1 MPEPQPT
8 SAADVKALCEERDI
22 RFIRF
27 WFTDI
32 LGILKSVAITVEE
45 LEHALSDGV
54 SFDGASGSA
63 KLLSKQIG
71 DASKLEENL
80 KLINDMQRGC
90 VTAKSAKAQIPRNAP
105 EEYTKDDAAK
115 AKFADTAR
123 AELKAKIDAL
133 IVGSDF
139 TISDLHPM
147 AGRGR
152 KRSKSFAKY
161 ANPEDRSQTWTGRGR
176 KPNWLV
182 ARLKKGAK
190 MEDFAI

>member
-1 MPEPQPT
+1 M
-8 SAADVKALCEERDI
+8 ARDP
-22 RFIRF
+22 
-27 WFTDI
+27 
-32 LGILKSVAITVEE
+32 AVEDMT
-45 LEHALSDGV
+45 L
-54 SFDGASGSA
+54 
-63 KLLSKQIG
+63 KQIK
-71 DASKLEENL
+71 DLEAR
-80 KLINDMQRGC
+80 I
-90 VTAKSAKAQIPRNAP
+90 A
-105 EEYTKDDAAK
+105 AAK

-139 TISDLHPM
+139 TISDLYPM

-190 MEDFAI
+190 MDEFAI